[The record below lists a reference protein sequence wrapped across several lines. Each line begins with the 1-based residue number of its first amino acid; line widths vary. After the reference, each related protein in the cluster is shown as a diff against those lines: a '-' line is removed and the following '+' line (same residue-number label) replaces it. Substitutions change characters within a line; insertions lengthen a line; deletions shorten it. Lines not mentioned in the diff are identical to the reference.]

1 MATVIKDIKKIASA
15 IRPVVK
21 TPRSIGKIGSVE
33 ITQGADVE
41 IRMAILL
48 WGPAGCGKTTFAATC
63 PGDKLWL
70 SLGDNEHV
78 PIAHRSDVFV
88 ANLAGLSIDEL
99 FNQAQNDNPFGLD
112 QILASNKNIQSVV
125 LDSVTALTFRALQHA
140 VKEGVGRS
148 ATFKPTMVAPGQ
160 SAYGGRNAIV
170 LEVLTGLLKVTAK
183 HKVHLVIIA
192 HEADPTT
199 VKDGRGQDVIDYIS
213 IMLGGQLV
221 NNVTLRLSEIWYM
234 SQTISSESERRLAF
248 RPTRRRR
255 PMKTRM
261 FSDKAEPEFKLR
273 YDADAPDK
281 GQMTIASWHQQFVH
295 GGYKKITVKGAK
307 Q

>member
-1 MATVIKDIKKIASA
+1 MVVIKDIKKIGSV
-15 IRPVVK
+15 IRAPA
-21 TPRSIGKIGSVE
+21 TPKGFIGKIGSVE
-33 ITQGADVE
+33 ITQGLDAA

-48 WGPAGCGKTTFAATC
+48 WGPAGCGKTTFAATS

-78 PIAHRSDVFV
+78 PVAHRKDVFV
-88 ANLAGLSIDEL
+88 ANLAGLGLDEL
-99 FNQAQNDNPFGLD
+99 FNQAQSDNPFGLD
-112 QILASNKNIQSVV
+112 QILASNRNIQSVV
-125 LDSVTALTFRALQHA
+125 LDSVTALTFRALQKA
-140 VKEGVGRS
+140 VKEGVGGS
-148 ATFKPTMVAPGQ
+148 ATFRPSMLAPGQ

-183 HKVHLVIIA
+183 HNVHIVIIA

-199 VKDGRGQDVIDYIS
+199 VKDGRGNDVIDYIS

-234 SQTISSESERRLAF
+234 SQTISIDSERRLAF
-248 RPTRRRR
+248 RPTRKRR

-261 FSDKAEPEFKLR
+261 FSDKAEPEFRIK
-273 YDADAPDK
+273 YDADLPDK
-281 GQMTIASWHQQFVH
+281 GQMTIASWHQQFMH
-295 GGYKKITVKGAK
+295 GGYKKITVKGLK
-307 Q
+307 T